1 MPFPC
6 EIRCGS
12 WVQMAI
18 ITLPGCTGGCDWCGD
33 DESRSVDPEIA
44 VEQLW
49 PAGDRVVTLLFDVLL
64 TRKSC

>member
-1 MPFPC
+1 
-6 EIRCGS
+6 
-12 WVQMAI
+12 MAI
-18 ITLPGCTGGCDWCGD
+18 IRDITLPGCTGGCDWCGD